1 MCAILDLN
9 TSHEVFGNNQ
19 NEAGRAFF
27 NWIVEGDGHL
37 VIGGKN
43 EDELTQNS
51 PGFRHWKSE
60 LQRAGRMTIKNKVE
74 VNNRTE
80 ELKKNNSCSSNDE
93 HVVALAQVS
102 GARLLYSNDNDLQQ
116 DFNNYRLVRSPRG
129 KVFTT
134 NNEKTQFDQSKKRLL
149 RLDLCRPK

>member
-1 MCAILDLN
+1 M
-9 TSHEVFGNNQ
+9 
-19 NEAGRAFF
+19 
-27 NWIVEGDGHL
+27 

-80 ELKKNNSCSSNDE
+80 ELIKNNSCSSNDA
-93 HVVALAQVS
+93 HVIALAQVS
-102 GARLLYSNDNDLQQ
+102 GARLLYSNDNDLQK
-116 DFNNYRLVRSPRG
+116 DFDNYRLIRRPRG
-129 KVFTT
+129 KVYST
-134 NNEKTQFDQSKKRLL
+134 NNANTKFDHVKKRLL
-149 RLDLCRPK
+149 SLNLCRPK